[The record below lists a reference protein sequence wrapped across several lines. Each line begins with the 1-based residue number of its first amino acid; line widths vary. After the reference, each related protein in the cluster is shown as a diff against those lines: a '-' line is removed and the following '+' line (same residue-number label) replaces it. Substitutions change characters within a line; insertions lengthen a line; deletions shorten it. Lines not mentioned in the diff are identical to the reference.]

1 MKGNIFVNYLFISI
15 ILLLIASCAKEED
28 YSGGGPV
35 RFRIEL
41 NGRDSDLNGM
51 YNYKKFESPRL
62 SGERT
67 GKSGL
72 LVFYSSFDAERNIP
86 VLSAFDIACP
96 YDGDVQ
102 GGKIGNPDDNYNV
115 TCNRCKSV
123 YSLTSGGRVESGP
136 AKRRLYIYR
145 ITPELPYRG
154 FFNISN

>member
-1 MKGNIFVNYLFISI
+1 MKKIYCLVSLLFL
-15 ILLLIASCAKEED
+15 ILWLTGCVEEES

-51 YNYKKFESPRL
+51 YNYKRFESPRL

-72 LVFYSSFDAERNIP
+72 LVFYSGFDAGRDIP
-86 VLSAFDIACP
+86 VLTAFDLACP
-96 YDGDVQ
+96 YDGDIQ
-102 GGKIGNPDDNYNV
+102 GGKIGNPDDSYHV
-115 TCNRCKSV
+115 TCSKCKSV
-123 YSLTSGGRVESGP
+123 YSLTTGGRVESGP

-154 FFNISN
+154 YFNISN